1 MTTSKSK
8 FGFPLA
14 IVLATVSAAAVANGT
29 CNDGR
34 CSDDAK
40 IRSTLQ
46 TSLDQHPEL
55 GPPNTIRVRTR
66 AGVVYLYGQ
75 VGEGLQ
81 RDTAES
87 IAQSTPGVTR
97 VVDSIYVSR

>member
-1 MTTSKSK
+1 MTNSKWR

-14 IVLATVSAAAVANGT
+14 IALAMASAAAVANGT
-29 CNDGR
+29 CDDGK

-55 GPPNTIRVRTR
+55 GPPNSIKVQTR

-81 RDTAES
+81 RYTADS
-87 IAQSTPGVTR
+87 IAQRTPGVKR
-97 VVDSIYVSR
+97 VVDTIYISR

>member
-1 MTTSKSK
+1 MTNSKFR

-14 IVLATVSAAAVANGT
+14 IALAMVSAAAVANGT
-29 CNDGR
+29 CDNGK
-34 CSDDAK
+34 CSGDSK
-40 IRSTLQ
+40 IRSTIQ

-55 GPPNTIRVRTR
+55 GPPHSINVQTR

-87 IAQSTPGVTR
+87 IAERTPGVTR

>member
-1 MTTSKSK
+1 MTKSKVK

-14 IVLATVSAAAVANGT
+14 VALAMASAAAVANGT
-29 CNDGR
+29 CDDGR
-34 CSDDAK
+34 CSGDAK
-40 IRSTLQ
+40 IRSTIE

-55 GPPNTIRVRTR
+55 GPPNSIRVQTR

-87 IAQSTPGVTR
+87 IAQRTPGVTR